1 MRLTSKSTQ
10 SGVTLVEL
18 MIALVLGLI
27 IAAGLSQI
35 FVSSQKT
42 YRITEEQS
50 RLQES
55 ARFGFEFITRGF
67 REAGYSGCRAIERL
81 NIQVIANAPTVSYNA
96 NNIVSGSEASLTSP
110 GTWSPALNSDIED
123 DVIAGTDTLSI
134 QKAGSCG
141 GTLTQQGQSNSSTSE
156 IKIPT
161 SNSCNISAGDVLMLT
176 DCEHAHIFR
185 ANSNSNNPG
194 NSGNSDETIS
204 IAASMNSSTHFCLNQ
219 ANAGTGSC
227 GTGNAKLYGSD
238 AELLTFSSLTYYIGT
253 GAGGRNALFVYD
265 GTASSKTELVE
276 GVEDM
281 QIQYGVDA
289 DENDIVDNYQTAE
302 TVNTAGNWDKVI
314 SAEIS
319 ILLTTQKDNLTTAEQ
334 TFIYNGTTVNASDKR
349 LHHVYTT
356 VISIRNRVQ

>member
-81 NIQVIANAPTVSYNA
+81 NIQVIANAPTPSYNA
-96 NNIVSGSEASLTSP
+96 NNIVSGSEATSS
-110 GTWSPALNSDIED
+110 TLWSPALNSDIED

-141 GTLTQQGQSNSSTSE
+141 GTLIEPSNSTPSAAQF
-156 IKIPT
+156 KIFAP
-161 SNSCNISAGDVLMLT
+161 NSCNIQQGDVLMLT

-185 ANSNSNNPG
+185 VTNNP
-194 NSGNSDETIS
+194 NNNAPSQTIAH
-204 IAASMNSSTHFCLNQ
+204 AANMNSSAKFCRNQ
-219 ANAGTGSC
+219 GAAVAVGNC
-227 GTGNAKLYGSD
+227 GTGNEKIYGSD

-281 QIQYGVDA
+281 QITYGVDA

-319 ILLTTQKDNLTTAEQ
+319 VLLTTQKDNLTTAEQ
-334 TFIYNGTTVNASDKR
+334 SFIYNGTTVNAADKR

>member
-27 IAAGLSQI
+27 IAAGISQI

-42 YRITEEQS
+42 YRISEEQS
-50 RLQES
+50 RMQES
-55 ARFGFEFITRGF
+55 ARFGFEFLTRGF

-81 NIQVIANAPTVSYNA
+81 NIQVIANAPTPSYSA
-96 NNIVSGSEASLTSP
+96 NNIVSGSEATSS
-110 GTWSPALNSDIED
+110 TLWSPALNSDIED
-123 DVIAGTDTLSI
+123 DVIPSTDTISI

-141 GTLTQQGQSNSSTSE
+141 GTLVGNLSSSNAN
-156 IKIPT
+156 IQILA
-161 SNSCNISAGDVLMLT
+161 SNSCSVSAGDVLMLT
-176 DCEHAHIFR
+176 DCEDGHIFR
-185 ANSNSNNPG
+185 ATNASSG
-194 NSGNSDETIS
+194 STTQTIAHGASQNSG
-204 IAASMNSSTHFCLNQ
+204 THFCLNQ
-219 ANAGTGSC
+219 TGIGTGSC
-227 GTGNAKLYGSD
+227 GTANAKLYGYD

-253 GAGGRNALFVYD
+253 GAGGRNALFIYD
-265 GTASSKTELVE
+265 GTTSRKTELVE

-281 QIQYGVDA
+281 QLKYGVDA
-289 DENDIVDNYQTAE
+289 DQNDIVDNYQTADA
-302 TVNTAGNWDKVI
+302 VNTAGNWDKVI

-319 ILLTTQKDNLTTAEQ
+319 LLLKTQNDNLTTAEQ
-334 TFIYNGTTVNASDKR
+334 TFSYNGTTVSATDKR

>member
-81 NIQVIANAPTVSYNA
+81 NIQVIANAPTPSYNA
-96 NNIVSGSEASLTSP
+96 NNIVSGSEATSS
-110 GTWSPALNSDIED
+110 TLWSPALNSDIED

-141 GTLTQQGQSNSSTSE
+141 GTLVGNLTSSNAN
-156 IKIPT
+156 IQIPA
-161 SNSCNISAGDVLMLT
+161 SNSCNISAGDAVMLS
-176 DCEHAHIFR
+176 DCEDGHIFR
-185 ANSNSNNPG
+185 ATNASNGSTTQTIAHG
-194 NSGNSDETIS
+194 ASQNSG
-204 IAASMNSSTHFCLNQ
+204 THFCLNQ
-219 ANAGTGSC
+219 TGIGTGSC
-227 GTGNAKLYGSD
+227 GTANAKLYGSD

-281 QIQYGVDA
+281 QITYGVDA

-319 ILLTTQKDNLTTAEQ
+319 VLLTTQKDNLTTAEQ
-334 TFIYNGTTVNASDKR
+334 SFIYNGTTVNAADKR